1 MNKKAVIDAHDSHI
15 LAERA
20 RKERKHRPVNENDIL
35 EILHELGNSFRKEGF
50 TVGEIIYVAEL
61 LFVVRKPHLIYDILV
76 LAEQRA
82 KVVSLGGLWRIVEDS
97 GYVE

>member
-1 MNKKAVIDAHDSHI
+1 MPIWSGSGMRGGLCPMVVD
-15 LAERA
+15 
-20 RKERKHRPVNENDIL
+20 
-35 EILHELGNSFRKEGF
+35 LGNSFRKEGF

>member
-1 MNKKAVIDAHDSHI
+1 MNKKAIIDAHDSHI

-20 RKERKHRPVNENDIL
+20 RKERKHRPVEENDVL
-35 EILHELGNSFRKEGF
+35 EILRELGSSFHKEGF

-82 KVVSLGGLWRIVEDS
+82 KVISLGGLWKIVESAD
-97 GYVE
+97 YKT

>member
-1 MNKKAVIDAHDSHI
+1 MVVD
-15 LAERA
+15 
-20 RKERKHRPVNENDIL
+20 
-35 EILHELGNSFRKEGF
+35 LGNSFRKEGF